1 MQTKTQL
8 QQMLTAF
15 GTQATNAAWS
25 MTWRWLCEGKA
36 TTGGGSLKSHA
47 ANMQK
52 KCVYCGDKAELLDH
66 FRPLVAV
73 NGMPTGFAATPWNL
87 VPACQLCN
95 SSKKNRPWAKF
106 MSCVTGK
113 APLARIRGAQ
123 KPSAAAAAAAAAH
136 ARRVARLRAFDAKG
150 MRHLQ
155 SWMNPAYRKALQA
168 IRVELKNALLAHAR
182 RVQELATATTSGA
195 TKPKKSSV
203 LFGLQR
209 RSGRGRKPRN

>member
-1 MQTKTQL
+1 
-8 QQMLTAF
+8 
-15 GTQATNAAWS
+15 
-25 MTWRWLCEGKA
+25 
-36 TTGGGSLKSHA
+36 
-47 ANMQK
+47 MQK

-95 SSKKNRPWAKF
+95 STKKNRPWAKF

-123 KPSAAAAAAAAAH
+123 KPFAAAAAAAAAH

-155 SWMNPAYRKALQA
+155 SWMNPTYRKALQA

-182 RVQELATATTSGA
+182 RVQELAITSVAG
-195 TKPKKSSV
+195 KPKKPFVSI
-203 LFGLQR
+203 
-209 RSGRGRKPRN
+209 RGRKRAKLYRNNKPRN